1 MFPTDSLLS
10 ICSPDG
16 VLKVFDVWLA
26 MLAPIVFI
34 MALGAIT
41 IRNVVDEVCWHLA
54 RRSAS
59 RRADGSRSLPALPK
73 PRMTALVASVPLL
86 ALLAGPLAW
95 MLWTDRI
102 EIGSATHT
110 AVGLC
115 TEGAHFIGYYPML
128 VLAGGIL
135 VCLLMARWF
144 FDHVFEPCMG
154 WIATA
159 IVRRIVP
166 GTPTNH

>member
-1 MFPTDSLLS
+1 M
-10 ICSPDG
+10 
-16 VLKVFDVWLA
+16 
-26 MLAPIVFI
+26 VFI

-41 IRNVVDEVCWHLA
+41 IRNVVNEVFWRLS

-59 RRADGSRSLPALPK
+59 RRADGPRSLPALPK
-73 PRMTALVASVPLL
+73 PRLTALVASVPVL

-128 VLAGGIL
+128 FLAGGIL
-135 VCLLMARWF
+135 ACLLMARWF
-144 FDHVFEPCMG
+144 FDHVFQPCMG
-154 WIATA
+154 WIATTM
-159 IVRRIVP
+159 VRPIVP
-166 GTPTNH
+166 GTPAHH